1 MISNLYLKSW
11 IPVIVVM
18 AFIFLM
24 STGTFS
30 SENTALFFGPLLRF
44 LVPDISPQMVD
55 LVHRAIRKSGH
66 VAEYFI
72 LGVAL
77 FRAFRGG
84 SRDTRAWHWALCS
97 LLVGVLYAA
106 SDELHQSFVATR
118 RASPI
123 DVAIDSAGAV
133 LAQIVCVLAYLRGL
147 KQAVS
152 S

>member
-1 MISNLYLKSW
+1 MKFNQYLKFW
-11 IPVIVVM
+11 VPVIVVM

-44 LVPDISPQMVD
+44 LVPDIPSHAVD
-55 LVHRAIRKSGH
+55 LIHGVARKCGH

-72 LGVAL
+72 LGVLL

-84 SRDTRAWHWALCS
+84 SRDNRVWHWAMCS
-97 LLVGVLYAA
+97 VLVGILYAA

-118 RASPI
+118 MASPI
-123 DVAIDSAGAV
+123 DVVIDTAGAV
-133 LAQIVCVLAYLRGL
+133 LAQLVCVLAYLRNL
-147 KQAVS
+147 KEAVPG
-152 S
+152 